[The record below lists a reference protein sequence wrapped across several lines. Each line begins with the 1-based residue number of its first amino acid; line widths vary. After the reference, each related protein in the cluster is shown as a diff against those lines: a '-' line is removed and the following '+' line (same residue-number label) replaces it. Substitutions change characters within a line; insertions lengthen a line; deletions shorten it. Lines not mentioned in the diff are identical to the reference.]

1 MFTLGLVT
9 KCLFTLPIEAV
20 SLAPNLMT
28 GEWGIIFLV
37 FRKLLML
44 PAYSLSLRGS
54 VSVKINPTY
63 EDTCVS
69 RVYIGIRFFYGVVY
83 LKINFVLHQT
93 SMTGKRGIIFLFFR
107 KLVMLLTYSFDLKM
121 NKHLR
126 SQNKHKHA
134 WYGRNSNIV
143 VGDRCMFAVL
153 KIQTYRIRILWLGW
167 G

>member
-69 RVYIGIRFFYGVVY
+69 EFIVRNSFFLRSCISQNKFCPAPNLHDRKARDYISLFQ
-83 LKINFVLHQT
+83 KISNA
-93 SMTGKRGIIFLFFR
+93 SYIF
-107 KLVMLLTYSFDLKM
+107 
-121 NKHLR
+121 LR
-126 SQNKHKHA
+126 SQNEQASSVSK
-134 WYGRNSNIV
+134 
-143 VGDRCMFAVL
+143 
-153 KIQTYRIRILWLGW
+153 
-167 G
+167 